1 VTFEA
6 GPTINMLGRNVH
18 NVGGVTGLYALIDP
32 TGQSAKGAA
41 LGTLTDGIHT
51 AITQRLG
58 HIQNGKPTHVAS
70 TRVDSGMMPERNRP
84 IAWVTAIGQH
94 RSREDDIQVMAY
106 DHDYYGAVG
115 GFEMNFGNVRAG
127 AMVGY
132 ARSDFATDRV
142 SIQTDTNSFFGGI
155 YGQMEFGWLNVAST
169 LMAGYEDIDND
180 RLVVDNLFGFENADA
195 DFDSFFL
202 SPSITLSAP
211 LKVNEKTVI
220 SPSLTG
226 TYSVGFQDGYTESGT
241 TRSNLTIE
249 DRTIH
254 AFLGRAQIAVAHRF
268 TSRIDTEARVGFKAR
283 QTSNGHINATLAGS
297 SFQYSTSG
305 DDTVLGGFFGVN
317 GRYRVTDNINVMLDG
332 EYTMNEGDETAING
346 QFGAEFIF

>member
-1 VTFEA
+1 
-6 GPTINMLGRNVH
+6 
-18 NVGGVTGLYALIDP
+18 
-32 TGQSAKGAA
+32 
-41 LGTLTDGIHT
+41 
-51 AITQRLG
+51 
-58 HIQNGKPTHVAS
+58 
-70 TRVDSGMMPERNRP
+70 
-84 IAWVTAIGQH
+84 
-94 RSREDDIQVMAY
+94 MAY

-115 GFEMNFGNVRAG
+115 GYEMNFGDIRAG

-132 ARSDFATDRV
+132 ARSDFATDLV
-142 SIQTDTNSFFGGI
+142 SIQTDTNSFFGGV

-169 LMAGYEDIDND
+169 LMLGYEDIDND
-180 RLVVDNLFGFENADA
+180 RLVVDNLNGFETAEGDYDN
-195 DFDSFFL
+195 FFL

-211 LKVNEKTVI
+211 LKLNDKTVI

-254 AFLGRAQIAVAHRF
+254 AFLGRAQIGIAHRW
-268 TSRIDTEARVGFKAR
+268 TSKIDTQARFGFKAR

-317 GRYRVTDNINVMLDG
+317 GRYRVTNSINVMLDG
-332 EYTMNEGDETAING
+332 EFTMNEGDETSVNG
-346 QFGAEFIF
+346 QLGAEFIF